1 MATIAARNALTFMW
15 PILYAARD
23 RLLTETEVLELRR
36 LCDVLTQGLPGR
48 DAYNDKVEQL
58 CLSIHSSGVFETG
71 QAKKPD
77 RLLEYIDELRNML
90 E

>member
-1 MATIAARNALTFMW
+1 MPTIAAKNALTAMW

-71 QAKKPD
+71 HAKKPD
-77 RLLEYIDELRNML
+77 RLLEYVDELRNML